1 MKSHEQNTKEV
12 MTYVE
17 KSSRNFFQSE
27 DGQNWQAVVKI
38 NELNRYV
45 LVKDGNIIEL
55 SLDKHCEPGTTAGKT
70 FLKGKI
76 HPTWDSN
83 SQYFF
88 SNYGHGPSKKL
99 RAIRWNNN
107 LRDLITKS
115 IDSYLNSKTEK
126 GSI

>member
-55 SLDKHCEPGTTAGKT
+55 NLDMYCEPGTTAGKT

-83 SQYFF
+83 SQYFV
-88 SNYGHGPSKKL
+88 SRYGHGPSKKL

-115 IDSYLNSKTEK
+115 IDSYLTSNTEK